1 LFVDHEQEISIVEN
15 YDRRSLHPMLL
26 KCYHHFQLVAN
37 CEIGS
42 IDQIID
48 KDYNLDNFEMIVS
61 TSELVKQIG

>member
-1 LFVDHEQEISIVEN
+1 LFVGHEQDISIVED

-26 KCYHHFQLVAN
+26 KCYHHLRLVVD
-37 CEIGS
+37 CENRS

-48 KDYNLDNFEMIVS
+48 EDYNLDNFEMIVS

>member
-1 LFVDHEQEISIVEN
+1 LFVGHEQDISIIED

-26 KCYHHFQLVAN
+26 KYYHHLRSVAY

-48 KDYNLDNFEMIVS
+48 EDYNLGNFEMIAS